1 MQDREPTYPG
11 RVTLTPVY
19 GLANTYDME
28 RADRPLQE
36 GTPLNKANLLS
47 DATAAAIKALLASQ
61 TEDPA
66 TPNDALNILAQAVED
81 VATVAAGKCSIETS
95 TYTGTGTVGSANPVT
110 LTFPKKPTLIIVFRN
125 DGEHGF
131 LLMISNKTLPDTSAL
146 VHSITSYYATWVQIS
161 SSWQGS
167 TLQFYYPG
175 YVENRPEWQG
185 NASGA
190 LYQVIAFY
198 AQD

>member
-19 GLANTYDME
+19 GMANTYDME

-47 DATAAAIKALLASQ
+47 DATAAAIKALLTSQ
-61 TEDPA
+61 TENPA

-81 VATVAAGKCSIETS
+81 VATVAAGSCSIETS
-95 TYTGTGTVGSANPVT
+95 TYTGTGTYGTANPTT
-110 LTFPKKPTLIIVFRN
+110 LTFPKKPTVVIIFGYQTLLLITDKF
-125 DGEHGF
+125 
-131 LLMISNKTLPDTSAL
+131 SAGKSAVL
-146 VHSITSYYATWVQIS
+146 GYYGNYASWDDNCYPTWT
-161 SSWQGS
+161 GS
-167 TLQFYYPG
+167 TLKIVSGSKALNQAN
-175 YVENRPEWQG
+175 EQG
-185 NASGA
+185 VV
-190 LYQVIAFY
+190 YQVIAFY

>member
-61 TEDPA
+61 TENPA
-66 TPNDALNILAQAVED
+66 TPNEALNILTQAVEA

-95 TYTGTGTVGSANPVT
+95 TYTGNGKHGSANPVT
-110 LTFPKKPTLIIVFRN
+110 LTFPKKPSLVIVFGYN
-125 DGEHGF
+125 A
-131 LLMISNKTLPDTSAL
+131 LILISDKNGNTAFALSA
-146 VHSITSYYATWVQIS
+146 HPSYGVVYRGDELNILWEN
-161 SSWQGS
+161 S
-167 TLQFYYPG
+167 TLQYYSDEM
-175 YVENRPEWQG
+175 YYQANCD
-185 NASGA
+185 NKI
-190 LYQVIAFY
+190 YQVVAFY

>member
-61 TEDPA
+61 TENPA
-66 TPNDALNILAQAVED
+66 TPNEALNILTQAVDAAATKANAVDSRGNCEIYSGSYVGNGSSTPVTMTFPHKPLIIFVSGSD
-81 VATVAAGKCSIETS
+81 ALNLIAWRGQSGSRVLEVPSTSITVTWGERNVAWSGTNYLN
-95 TYTGTGTVGSANPVT
+95 YTGFT
-110 LTFPKKPTLIIVFRN
+110 
-125 DGEHGF
+125 H
-131 LLMISNKTLPDTSAL
+131 
-146 VHSITSYYATWVQIS
+146 
-161 SSWQGS
+161 
-167 TLQFYYPG
+167 
-175 YVENRPEWQG
+175 
-185 NASGA
+185 
-190 LYQVIAFY
+190 QVIALL
-198 AQD
+198 AADE

>member
-66 TPNDALNILAQAVED
+66 TPNDALNILTQAVD
-81 VATVAAGKCSIETS
+81 AAATKANAVDSRGNCEIYSGS
-95 TYTGTGTVGSANPVT
+95 YVGNNSNT
-110 LTFPKKPTLIIVFRN
+110 TTTMIFPHKPYVVMVIGY
-125 DGEHGF
+125 DSHS
-131 LLMISNKTLPDTSAL
+131 MI
-146 VHSITSYYATWVQIS
+146 TWRGQTIGILFK
-161 SSWQGS
+161 GS
-167 TLQFYYPG
+167 TSSIGVTWDDLSVTWTNGEVNELSRTGFTH
-175 YVENRPEWQG
+175 
-185 NASGA
+185 
-190 LYQVIAFY
+190 QVIAFY